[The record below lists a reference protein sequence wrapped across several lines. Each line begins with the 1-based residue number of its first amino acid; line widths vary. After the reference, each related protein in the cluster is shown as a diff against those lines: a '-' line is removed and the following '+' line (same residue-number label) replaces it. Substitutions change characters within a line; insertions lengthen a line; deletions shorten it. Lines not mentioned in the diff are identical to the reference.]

1 MAGLLQVKDA
11 LHLIWEYALT
21 RLGFNAQWRTHLC
34 AILVLSPSHS
44 VDEVQVLSVPWT
56 PWLLQ

>member
-1 MAGLLQVKDA
+1 MTGLLQVKDA

-21 RLGFNAQWRTHLC
+21 RLGFNAQWRTQLC

-44 VDEVQVLSVPWT
+44 VDEVQVLSVP
-56 PWLLQ
+56 